1 VTYNYNQ
8 AGWLNSVDGYING
21 ITYNARGQKKLVT
34 YANNLTT
41 TLTYNDPVDRPGAPS
56 DFRLFNRMTSANQQN
71 LTYLYDPVGN
81 ITSIDDS
88 LFTASRTFT
97 YDDLNRLETASG
109 TFGSNQ
115 SQQDC
120 TGANRYI
127 YNAIGNITGKCGAAL
142 DYNDPLHPSAV
153 TFNSATGRNY
163 TYDANGNMTARGT
176 QTLSWDIDNRVTSVS
191 IFGGGTTSME
201 YDYTGMRVKK
211 DAPTGITLFPFK
223 GYEIAPGGTITKFI
237 RLGNETLTA
246 NKGGEKLFYHNDH
259 LGGVNVITDIN
270 GAQAQVDEYDTWGAV
285 SKAVGNIDQ
294 THRFTGQELD
304 PESGLYYYGGRY
316 YDQEIGRFVS
326 PDPFVQAPAEP
337 QTLNRYGY
345 VLNSPQNYI
354 DPSGYEVSSG
364 DGGGSYSGG
373 FFNWWSW
380 YHFFDSLFGG
390 DDKKPQHRPKPKQRT
405 HHQQQIKVENE
416 GREPL
421 KNVSVYN
428 SQVSAGLDQ
437 PTGNARNDNPDRG
450 PWWNQRCFN
459 CDPFDIPSRGGYPV
473 KIFSF
478 SNGGVKM
485 ICKGETGNGP
495 CQVIFSDTSNSSEL
509 TIEMFDQKVD
519 PRCEQCKINGRIV
532 DKGELS
538 CNIFGGTCDAS
549 GRFTPHRP
557 PPREQTV
564 PEIWQRVVEH
574 IFGPKGVAEE

>member
-153 TFNSATGRNY
+153 TFNSSTGRNY

-211 DAPTGITLFPFK
+211 DAPTCP
-223 GYEIAPGGTITKFI
+223 
-237 RLGNETLTA
+237 
-246 NKGGEKLFYHNDH
+246 
-259 LGGVNVITDIN
+259 V
-270 GAQAQVDEYDTWGAV
+270 
-285 SKAVGNIDQ
+285 
-294 THRFTGQELD
+294 
-304 PESGLYYYGGRY
+304 
-316 YDQEIGRFVS
+316 
-326 PDPFVQAPAEP
+326 
-337 QTLNRYGY
+337 
-345 VLNSPQNYI
+345 
-354 DPSGYEVSSG
+354 
-364 DGGGSYSGG
+364 
-373 FFNWWSW
+373 FF
-380 YHFFDSLFGG
+380 
-390 DDKKPQHRPKPKQRT
+390 Q
-405 HHQQQIKVENE
+405 
-416 GREPL
+416 
-421 KNVSVYN
+421 
-428 SQVSAGLDQ
+428 
-437 PTGNARNDNPDRG
+437 
-450 PWWNQRCFN
+450 
-459 CDPFDIPSRGGYPV
+459 
-473 KIFSF
+473 
-478 SNGGVKM
+478 
-485 ICKGETGNGP
+485 
-495 CQVIFSDTSNSSEL
+495 
-509 TIEMFDQKVD
+509 
-519 PRCEQCKINGRIV
+519 
-532 DKGELS
+532 
-538 CNIFGGTCDAS
+538 
-549 GRFTPHRP
+549 
-557 PPREQTV
+557 
-564 PEIWQRVVEH
+564 
-574 IFGPKGVAEE
+574 